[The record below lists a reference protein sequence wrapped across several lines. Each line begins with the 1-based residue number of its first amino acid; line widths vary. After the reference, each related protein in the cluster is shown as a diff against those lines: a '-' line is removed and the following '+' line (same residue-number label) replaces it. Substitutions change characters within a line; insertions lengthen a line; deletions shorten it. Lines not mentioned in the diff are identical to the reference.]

1 MKSTLQSQNGEMVM
15 AEAAAKR
22 DSDPKHENESAEP
35 KKKSADWVGRI
46 LLLMALLNGA
56 ALVGMGLLLQ
66 KLWVRIQEVG
76 ELAKKPVVTETEA
89 PSPTGKELQPQTLGV
104 LYPLEG
110 FLVNVASED
119 GPKYL
124 QLRVEL
130 ELGEPSLE
138 EEVSRKK
145 PAIRDSIIV
154 LLSSR
159 TFNQL
164 RAPNAL
170 KVLRSD
176 MLLSINHLLTSG
188 QIKAIYF
195 TQFHF
200 N

>member
-1 MKSTLQSQNGEMVM
+1 M

-22 DSDPKHENESAEP
+22 KSDSKNENEATEGV
-35 KKKSADWVGRI
+35 KKSADWLGRI
-46 LLLMALLNGA
+46 LLLMALLNGV
-56 ALVGMGLLLQ
+56 ALVGMGFLLQ
-66 KLWVRIQEVG
+66 KLWLRIQEVS
-76 ELAKKPVVTETEA
+76 ELAKRPVVAEPEA
-89 PSPTGKELQPQTLGV
+89 PNTTGKELQPQTLGV

-110 FLVNVASED
+110 FLVNVASEE

-170 KVLRSD
+170 KTLRGD
-176 MLLSINHLLTSG
+176 MLQSINHLLTTG